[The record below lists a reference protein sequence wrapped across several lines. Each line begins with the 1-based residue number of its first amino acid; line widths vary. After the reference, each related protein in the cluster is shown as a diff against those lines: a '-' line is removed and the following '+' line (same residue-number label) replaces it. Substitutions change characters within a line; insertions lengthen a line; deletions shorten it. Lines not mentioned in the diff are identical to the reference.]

1 MRYKAA
7 LRLTAA
13 AITALMLCSC
23 GAQQQEE
30 VTIDPNALPTS
41 REITAYRS
49 GHKDAEY
56 QDYSRR
62 IVEIISDMGDSGM
75 YAQLEEAFEGW
86 LSGRKE
92 LTGGDI
98 SFYNTNKVNYAC
110 GQKWFRQIGVKAEIY
125 YDAGSIKDEAAFV
138 SDTFDSLCGSLKSGA
153 VGFFKLGEVDMQCFE
168 TGSELPRNERKVDD
182 VPDAGDFS
190 QFYDDIAWQPA
201 GEKEALAMAYQAA
214 CELGKEY
221 IGEGR
226 KLSSGI
232 VIPEVALTR
241 FGANKDKTRVKMTM
255 EWSSVPEN
263 IEFEKVVQASASELY
278 NKMISDAAVKQYIL
292 DNGGQVCIE
301 HTDGEEVYSFIFEDE
316 EVRPEQEIFGVA
328 YPDADKYTA
337 GGFSYNAADLSALEI
352 NWRFGQVELVESA
365 SDTLRVSE
373 SGQLDDEMA
382 VHWMMDN
389 GTLRIQFGASNG
401 RVDTDDDNKYL
412 TVEIPKG
419 IDIRINTA
427 SADVEA
433 DTLEQKS
440 IEVKSASG
448 DVDLENVMAERMEVT
463 TASGDIDIDIAG
475 STKAEIRSAAGS
487 VDLKLPPEGASVKY
501 TNASGREFETRLEY
515 REDKGRYIFGNGES
529 QVSVELAGGTL
540 EIE

>member
-1 MRYKAA
+1 MRYKTV

-23 GAQQQEE
+23 GAQQQEA

-41 REITAYRS
+41 REITDYRS
-49 GHKDAEY
+49 GHKDVEY
-56 QDYSRR
+56 QDYSRQ
-62 IVEIISDMGDSGM
+62 IVEIISDMGDSKM
-75 YAQLEEAFEGW
+75 YDLLEEAFESW
-86 LSGRKE
+86 LAGQKE

-110 GQKWFRQIGVKAEIY
+110 GQKWFRQIGAKAEIY
-125 YDAGSIKDEAAFV
+125 YDPDGVKDEAAFV
-138 SDTFDSLCGSLKSGA
+138 SDMFDSLCSGLKSGA

-168 TGSELPRNERKVDD
+168 TGGELPRNERSVDD

-190 QFYDDIAWQPA
+190 EFYDDIAWQPA
-201 GEKEALAMAYQAA
+201 GEKKALAMAYEAA
-214 CELGKEY
+214 CGLGKEY

-226 KLSSGI
+226 KLSTGI
-232 VIPEVALTR
+232 VIPEVMLTR
-241 FGANKDKTRVKMTM
+241 FGADQDKTRVVMTM

-263 IEFEKVVQASASELY
+263 IEFEKIVQASASELY
-278 NKMISDAAVKQYIL
+278 NKMISDAAIKQYIL

-301 HTDGEEVYSFIFEDE
+301 HTDGEEAYSFIFEDE

-337 GGFSYNAADLSALEI
+337 GDFSYKAADLSALEI
-352 NWRFGQVELVESA
+352 NWRFGQIELVESA
-365 SDTLRVSE
+365 ADTLRVSE

-382 VHWMMDN
+382 VHWMLDN
-389 GTLRIQFGASNG
+389 GTLRIQFSGSNG
-401 RVDTDDDNKYL
+401 RVNTDDDNKHL
-412 TVEIPKG
+412 TVEIPRG

-448 DVDLENVMAERMEVT
+448 DVDLEKVRAERLEVT
-463 TASGDIDIDIAG
+463 TASGDIDISLAG
-475 STKAEIRSAAGS
+475 SNKADIRSAVGS
-487 VDLKLPPEGASVKY
+487 VELKLPPEGASVGY
-501 TNASGREFETRLEY
+501 TNASGGAFETRLEY
-515 REDKGRYIFGNGES
+515 REDNGRYIFGNGES
-529 QVSVELAGGTL
+529 RVDVELASGTL